1 MYIAEGTRTIDYI
14 QTRHLTRESW
24 AGMSDGAH
32 GLLDV
37 SSWSS
42 KAWRRGRQVLQY
54 VGTAAGP
61 IAISIQPEQWRCF
74 SEQQPHTAADMPF
87 DIYHRL

>member
-42 KAWRRGRQVLQY
+42 KA
-54 VGTAAGP
+54 
-61 IAISIQPEQWRCF
+61 
-74 SEQQPHTAADMPF
+74 
-87 DIYHRL
+87 